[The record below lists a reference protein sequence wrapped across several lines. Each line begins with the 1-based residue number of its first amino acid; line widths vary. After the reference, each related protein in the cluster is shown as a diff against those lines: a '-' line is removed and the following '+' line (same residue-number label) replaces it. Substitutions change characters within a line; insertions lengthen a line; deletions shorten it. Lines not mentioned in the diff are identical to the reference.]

1 MEKIESKLKS
11 LSRIEQFSLDN
22 LSLICKGTG
31 YQIFGYTETQASG
44 LIKISFLIDLFY
56 MDDIIDIYG
65 LQFIYFFDRNSKIK
79 IFFFD
84 AKSGELIHKEK
95 LIKNFTDEKFTRKF
109 FAKEVNF
116 YEDEYLSDE
125 LDLLDYVARRPNL
138 KFSQKKLLF
147 IHDKRSSEEKEES
160 EKDEWLDEDD
170 NELSILLFKKGKK
183 LYKENLYK
191 DALKRFNMA
200 FYKCSIGFKYEYMY
214 LWWWAAC
221 LFNIKD
227 YNKCVIIYYKALHRM
242 KDENDIELCK
252 RQIEC
257 AIRRRE
263 KKGNELKIKNI
274 FGL

>member
-1 MEKIESKLKS
+1 MEKIESQLKL
-11 LSRIEQFSLDN
+11 LSRIEQFTLDN
-22 LSLICKGTG
+22 LNLICRGSEYK
-31 YQIFGYTETQASG
+31 IFGYTRSETSD
-44 LIKISFLIDLFY
+44 LLKISFLIDLLY
-56 MDDIIDIYG
+56 MDDIIDTYG
-65 LQFIYFFDRNSKIK
+65 FQFVYFFDRNSKIK
-79 IFFFD
+79 VFFFD
-84 AKSGELIHKEK
+84 KKSGELIHKEK
-95 LIKNFTDEKFTRKF
+95 LIKNFTDDKFTRNF

-125 LDLLDYVARRPNL
+125 LDLLDYVISRPNL
-138 KFSQKKLLF
+138 KLSKKNLLSIQENKSSDQKG
-147 IHDKRSSEEKEES
+147 ES

-221 LFNIKD
+221 LFKLKD
-227 YNKCVIIYYKALHRM
+227 YNKCIVIYLKALHRM
-242 KDENDIELCK
+242 KDEKDIESCR

-263 KKGNELKIKNI
+263 KIGNELRIKNI